1 MAKQQ
6 VKKFRKSAPGKHQL
20 NWLWGASSVFET
32 LSIGRWR
39 VYEVYVTAEIFESNA
54 ELLKSKQK
62 DGVEL
67 EVVSNAK
74 LEDLAQTPDHQGIV
88 ARVSKYPYQSLESLE
103 AKGLTVSEKL
113 DSNQAQP
120 LLVIID
126 RIQDTFNFASIL
138 RCCQHVGVQAV
149 IVGEFCQS
157 QVTTQIARA
166 SVGAVNHFPIIQSPD
181 LVAAVTKVKKLGF
194 KFIALGSQASQAVCD
209 ASFKSPIALII
220 GGDAHSLDPALL
232 QLCDQQVSIPM
243 LGPKTSLNSAV
254 SAGILL
260 YEVRRQQRGE

>member
-20 NWLWGASSVFET
+20 NWLWGTSSVFET

-39 VYEVYVTAEIFESNA
+39 VYELYVTAEIFDSNA

-62 DGVEL
+62 EGVEL

-74 LEDLAQTPDHQGIV
+74 LEELAQTLDHQGIV
-88 ARVSKYPYQSLESLE
+88 ARVSKYPYHSLESLE
-103 AKGLTVSEKL
+103 ANGLAVAQEL
-113 DSNQAQP
+113 DSNRAQP

-138 RCCQHVGVQAV
+138 RCCQSASVQAV
-149 IVGEFCQS
+149 ITGEFCQA

-166 SVGAVNHFPIIQSPD
+166 SAGAVNHFPIIQSPD
-181 LVAAVTKVKKLGF
+181 LAAAATKVKELGF
-194 KFIALGSQASQAVCD
+194 SLIAPGPQASQAVCD
-209 ASFKSPIALII
+209 ASLKSPIALII
-220 GGDAHSLDPALL
+220 GGDTHALDPALL

-260 YEVRRQQRGE
+260 YEVRRQQRA